1 MIKIA
6 RPEKSILTGKPIEEG
21 DVLCDK
27 KFVTYHVGEITKV
40 VVDNDFP
47 GDDVLVYFFDSKGR
61 VFTVSQ
67 RAYIPLYM
75 ATCLLHIDGDRDDVV
90 STDFQKEKDKYGDYP
105 RVLCSDP
112 RVVWIALVQ
121 IWLNSAIPKNLRE
134 NNNLREDDELL
145 SQILTERIPSYDEAV
160 ENLEKNKYPPFAS
173 CYSDIQYASE
183 KYRGEPARG
192 GRHLDYRK
200 YGEEYGDWLI
210 EPPQVDWDKYR
221 K

>member
-6 RPEKSILTGKPIEEG
+6 RPEKSIITGKPIEEG
-21 DVLCDK
+21 AVLCDK

-47 GDDVLVYFFDSKGR
+47 GDDVLVDFFDSKGR
-61 VFTVSQ
+61 VFSVSQ

-134 NNNLREDDELL
+134 NKNLKEEDELV
-145 SQILTERIPSYDEAV
+145 SQILTDLIPSYDEAI
-160 ENLEKNKYPPFAS
+160 ENLEKNKYPPFVT
-173 CYSDIQYASE
+173 CRDDLVYASE
-183 KYRGEPARG
+183 KYRGEEAKER
-192 GRHLDYRK
+192 RLNYQAYLEK
-200 YGEEYGDWLI
+200 YGDWLI
-210 EPPQVDWDKYR
+210 EPPKVDWDKYG